1 MDRNVRVALYIGV
14 GLLGWFASGLLTTE
28 QADPASA
35 ASNAAQPARALVE
48 VADFSVQPYRPLVV
62 LRAVTEA
69 NRAVELRSEVAG
81 KLLAR
86 PQPKGAQVEP
96 GAVVCQL
103 DRQSRPE
110 QLNEARAA
118 LRVAELDYQG
128 ARRLERAGIES
139 ESAIAKAAAARETA
153 VAAVRRAELALANSD
168 VVAPFAGV
176 VEDIAVYRG
185 DLLQVGQVCA
195 LLLELNP
202 LRVVAYVTES
212 ERAKLTLGAP
222 VVAELV
228 TGQQLSG
235 EIIFVASSDQGATH
249 SYRVEALMDNPALLA
264 AGISAQ
270 LQLAT
275 APLQASYIPAH
286 LMVLDR
292 SGALVVRAVDSDSRV
307 VEYPVSPVG
316 EDKRGV
322 WVTGLPEQVRLITVG
337 QNYVAAGD
345 PVAAQLA
352 ASDSES
358 PRP

>member
-28 QADPASA
+28 QPGPASA
-35 ASNAAQPARALVE
+35 TSGSPQPALGLVE
-48 VADFSVQPYRPLVV
+48 VAEFSAQQYRPLVV

-69 NRAVELRSEVAG
+69 NRAVELRTEVAG
-81 KLLAR
+81 KLLGR

-96 GAVVCQL
+96 GAVVCEL
-103 DRQSRPE
+103 DRQARPE
-110 QLNEARAA
+110 QLSEARAA

-128 ARRLERAGIES
+128 ALRLERAGIES
-139 ESAIAKAAAARETA
+139 EAAIAKAAAAREA
-153 VAAVRRAELALANSD
+153 AIAAVRRAELALANSD

-176 VEDIAVYRG
+176 VEDIMVYRG
-185 DLLQVGQVCA
+185 DLLQAGQVCA
-195 LLLELNP
+195 LLLELDP

-212 ERAKLTLGAP
+212 EREKLSLGVP

-235 EIIFVASSDQGATH
+235 EIVFVASSDQGATH

-270 LQLAT
+270 LQLAN
-275 APLQASYIPAH
+275 APLLASYIPAH

-292 SGALVVRAVDSDSRV
+292 SGALVVRAVDGASRV

-316 EDKRGV
+316 EDKAGV
-322 WVTGLPEQVRLITVG
+322 WVTGLPERVRLVTVG
-337 QNYVAAGD
+337 QNYVTAGEQ
-345 PVAAQLA
+345 VAVQLA
-352 ASDSES
+352 ATAGE
-358 PRP
+358 